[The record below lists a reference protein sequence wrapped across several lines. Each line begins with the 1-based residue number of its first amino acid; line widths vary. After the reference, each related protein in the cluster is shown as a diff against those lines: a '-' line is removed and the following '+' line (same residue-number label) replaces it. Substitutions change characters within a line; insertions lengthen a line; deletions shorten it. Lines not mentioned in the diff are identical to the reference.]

1 MAPEDPDTL
10 RSVPEH
16 LTAWLTTRPERFALI
31 HGDYRPDNLMFPAHG
46 AGVSAVDWQTL
57 ALGLPGRDVG
67 YLLATS
73 LDPEVRRAEEHRIV
87 ESYRVA
93 LAEQGVEIS
102 AEECFDDYRLG
113 VVQGPLIT
121 VLGAVY
127 ANDPNPS
134 SDRMFTA
141 MITRSLQ
148 AIRDLDPFSLV

>member
-1 MAPEDPDTL
+1 M
-10 RSVPEH
+10 
-16 LTAWLTTRPERFALI
+16 TRPERFAVI

-57 ALGLPGRDVG
+57 AVGLPGRDIG

-73 LDPEVRRAEEHRIV
+73 LDPEVRRAEERRIV
-87 ESYRVA
+87 ESYRAA
-93 LAEQGVEIS
+93 LAEHGVEIS
-102 AEECFDDYRLG
+102 ADECFDDYRLG

-127 ANDPNPS
+127 ATDPNPS
-134 SDRMFTA
+134 SDAMFTA

-148 AIRDLDPFSLV
+148 AIRDLDPFSLL